1 VALVIGMDE
10 AGYGPNLGP
19 LVVTATVWEVP
30 GHPRDTDFWSHFA
43 EVCCASPEKGD
54 ARLHVADSK
63 QVYNAS
69 RGLASLERSVLAALS
84 MGSIPCRSFHELWR
98 ALTRS
103 DTRPACRSGQ
113 PRSRRGGDKPA
124 ACHYEPEPWF
134 DGDDLPLPH
143 SPQCDDLTEPAR
155 RWRDCCDRSGLRL
168 RGIRSDLVLTNRFN
182 NLTRAA
188 DSKGIALSRIS
199 LQLLRSVWQPGE
211 DEPAWI
217 IADKHGGRNRYDDL
231 LAEILDGEMIFRLR
245 EGTERSVYRVGRTE
259 VRFQTRAEEHFPV
272 ALASMVSKYLR
283 ELAMVLFNRF
293 WSRHV
298 PDLKPTAGYPT
309 DAWRFR
315 EAIAAAQQTLG
326 ISDDVL
332 WRER

>member
-1 VALVIGMDE
+1 MGLVIGMDE

-19 LVVTATVWEVP
+19 LVATATVWEVP
-30 GHPRDTDFWSHFA
+30 GHPRDTDFWSQFA
-43 EVCCASPEKGD
+43 EVCCQCPEKGD
-54 ARLHVADSK
+54 TRLHVADSK
-63 QVYNAS
+63 QVYNPS
-69 RGLASLERSVLAALS
+69 RGLTSLERSVLAAFSLA
-84 MGSIPCRSFHELWR
+84 GIRCGSFHELWNS
-98 ALTRS
+98 LTRGEE
-103 DTRPACRSGQ
+103 RPARHPGNRRSS
-113 PRSRRGGDKPA
+113 SRRDS
-124 ACHYEPEPWF
+124 EPEPWF

-143 SPQCDDLTEPAR
+143 SARRDDLADPVR
-155 RWRDCCDRSGLRL
+155 RWRDCCERSGLRL
-168 RGIRSDLVLTNRFN
+168 RAIRSDLVLTNRFN
-182 NLTRAA
+182 DLTRAA
-188 DSKGIALSRIS
+188 DSKGLALSRIS
-199 LQLLRSVWQPGE
+199 LQLLRSVWKPGE
-211 DEPAWI
+211 AEPAWI

-259 VRFQTRAEEHFPV
+259 VRFQTRAEEHLPV

-326 ISDDVL
+326 IPDDVL